1 MVLSVKDLEDKL
13 AKEIE
18 KKTKAEEQIKKLK
31 LQIEQAKLTEIK
43 VAMEE
48 HNVSFADLKEL
59 IKSL

>member
-31 LQIEQAKLTEIK
+31 FQIEQAKLTEIK
-43 VAMEE
+43 VVMEE

>member
-1 MVLSVKDLEDKL
+1 MVLSVQALEDKL

-43 VAMEE
+43 AAMKE
-48 HNVSFADLKEL
+48 HNVSFADLQEL
-59 IKSL
+59 LKSL